1 MEFVAGTKNKGKL
14 KELKRILE
22 LMGHTVTSQEEI
34 GVTTEPVEDG
44 DTFEANA
51 LIKAKTICEQCN
63 LPTVSDDSGI
73 EVDILDGAPGVYT
86 ARYCGR
92 HGDDE
97 GNNTKL
103 LADLEGYTKEQRTAK
118 FVSAVC
124 LYLPNGKYLTVRGE
138 CAGYI
143 GFERKGENGFGYDP
157 IFNIPLYQDKR
168 DRKSVV

>member
-103 LADLEGYTKEQRTAK
+103 LADLDGYTKEQRTAK

-124 LYLPNGKYLTVRGE
+124 LYLPNGNT
-138 CAGYI
+138 
-143 GFERKGENGFGYDP
+143 
-157 IFNIPLYQDKR
+157 
-168 DRKSVV
+168 